1 MGWEHY
7 CLLDQKPDCKLSVG
21 DSCRWMNC
29 NDLKLNENKTEV
41 VFISSKFRNGT
52 YLDYVSTHCPSCPC
66 NVYNSIASVY

>member
-1 MGWEHY
+1 MKKRIAS
-7 CLLDQKPDCKLSVG
+7 CVG

-41 VFISSKFRNGT
+41 VLISSKFRNGT
-52 YLDYVSTHCPSCPC
+52 YPDYVSTHCPSCPC